1 MRYFGRMMQ
10 ILALVLLPLAM
21 IFELTGLLGRSFGLS
36 EMLIM
41 LVFGISAF
49 LIGRI
54 LEGYAPDEKNSG

>member
-10 ILALVLLPLAM
+10 ILALVSLPLAM